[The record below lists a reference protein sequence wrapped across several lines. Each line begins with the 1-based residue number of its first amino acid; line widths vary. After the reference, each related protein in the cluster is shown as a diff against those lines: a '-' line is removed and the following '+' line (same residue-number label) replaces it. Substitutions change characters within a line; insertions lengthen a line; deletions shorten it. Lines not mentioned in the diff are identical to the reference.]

1 MKHAHRFILG
11 WLFMAACHHAAA
23 NGEVSP
29 PAGEVWLT
37 DQQIK
42 DAKIDVAPLVEQPVD
57 DTILTSGRVTLDD
70 LRAGHV
76 FSPVTGRVLSVNA
89 GLGAQ
94 VKRGD
99 PLAVIESPDVGT
111 ATSDARKA
119 EADLIAAEH
128 DLKRKKELFEEK
140 AASAAD
146 VEIAE
151 DNYRKANAELQRAR
165 NKASLLRLGNVN
177 TGSQTFTLTAP
188 IDGEVLARSINVGVE
203 VLGQYNQG
211 ANVELFTIGA
221 LDKVWV
227 IADVYEMDLPR
238 VKVGS
243 PVHVT
248 VVSYPKKV
256 FDGQVDWIGGM
267 LDPTT
272 RTARVRCTFDNA
284 DRLLRPEMFATVSV
298 SVDVKKALALPH
310 DAIVRMGEQ
319 TVVFVETGKTKD
331 NRTKF
336 IRKPVTVDE
345 GEGSKWVPI
354 EHGLAEGERVVVGGG
369 ILLSGML

>member
-1 MKHAHRFILG
+1 MKHWFIVVLG
-11 WLFMAACHHAAA
+11 LLFSVACHHAAA
-23 NGEVSP
+23 NGEANP

-42 DAKIDVAPLVEQPVD
+42 DAKIDIAPLAEQPVD
-57 DTILTSGRVTLDD
+57 DTILTSGKVTLDD

-188 IDGEVLARSINVGVE
+188 IDGEVLARAISVGVE

-227 IADVYEMDLPR
+227 IGDLYEMDLSR

-243 PVHVT
+243 PVRVT

-272 RTARVRCTFDNA
+272 RTAKIRCTFDNA
-284 DRLLRPEMFATVSV
+284 DKLLRPEMFATLSI
-298 SVDVKKALALPH
+298 SVDIKKALALPH

-319 TVVFVETGKTKD
+319 TVVFVETGKTPD

-336 IRKPVTVDE
+336 VRRPVTVDE
-345 GEGSKWVPI
+345 GEGAKWVPI
-354 EHGLAEGERVVVGGG
+354 EHGLQAGERVVVAGG